1 MPKEDNKVLKH
12 IQGEKSMKVGFIT
25 CADLEYMSTS
35 YNNPKTSSTTKI
47 NKHAASGYSLFTYR
61 SSNTRKNKLDCYSGN
76 DCMERFSKD
85 LKKHSTKKI
94 NYEKKKKEMVPLT
107 NEENIASKKYVI
119 YAKKNLVLMIKNI
132 KRLKIIITTVEDREE
147 LLMISAI
154 EDAKHQNKFL

>member
-1 MPKEDNKVLKH
+1 
-12 IQGEKSMKVGFIT
+12 
-25 CADLEYMSTS
+25 
-35 YNNPKTSSTTKI
+35 
-47 NKHAASGYSLFTYR
+47 
-61 SSNTRKNKLDCYSGN
+61 
-76 DCMERFSKD
+76 
-85 LKKHSTKKI
+85 
-94 NYEKKKKEMVPLT
+94 MVPLT